1 MTTKQQREGSIM
13 TNKVYSRNGLVLN
26 IGDKVE
32 ILEQYKSD
40 SWTIDVGVK
49 GTVTELFDNGV
60 ARLDIGEKNQINIDG
75 LNLRKITPSAFEK
88 DLAELL
94 KGIQYQ
100 TGYMTN
106 SWGDTSMLSQMAIED
121 GISPWSIESDL
132 EKFAKKY
139 NIKL

>member
-1 MTTKQQREGSIM
+1 M

-49 GTVTELFDNGV
+49 GTVTELFDNAV
-60 ARLDIGEKNQINIDG
+60 SRLDIGEKTQINIKG
-75 LNLRKITPSAFEK
+75 YNLRKIIPTTFEK

-132 EKFAKKY
+132 VKFAKKY

>member
-1 MTTKQQREGSIM
+1 M
-13 TNKVYSRNGLVLN
+13 TNKVYSRNNTVLN
-26 IGDKVE
+26 IGDEVV

-40 SWTIDVGVK
+40 SWTIDKGVK
-49 GTVTELFDNGV
+49 GTITELFDNGV
-60 ARLDIGEKNQINIDG
+60 ARLDIGEKTQINITG
-75 LNLRKITPSAFEK
+75 VNLRKIIPTTFEK

-121 GISPWSIESDL
+121 RISPWSIESDL

>member
-1 MTTKQQREGSIM
+1 M
-13 TNKVYSRNGLVLN
+13 TNKVYSRGREVLN

-132 EKFAKKY
+132 EKVAKKY

>member
-1 MTTKQQREGSIM
+1 M
-13 TNKVYSRNGLVLN
+13 TNKVYSRNNTVLN
-26 IGDKVE
+26 IGDEVV

-40 SWTIDVGVK
+40 SWTIDVGVT

-60 ARLDIGEKNQINIDG
+60 ARLDIGEKTQINITG
-75 LNLRKITPSAFEK
+75 VNLRKIIPSAFEK

-94 KGIQYQ
+94 KSIQYQ

-121 GISPWSIESDL
+121 QISPWSIESDL
-132 EKFAKKY
+132 VKFAKKY
-139 NIKL
+139 DIKL

>member
-1 MTTKQQREGSIM
+1 M
-13 TNKVYSRNGLVLN
+13 TNKVYSRNNTVLN
-26 IGDKVE
+26 IGDEVV

>member
-1 MTTKQQREGSIM
+1 M
-13 TNKVYSRNGLVLN
+13 TNKVYSRNNTVLN
-26 IGDKVE
+26 IGDEVV

-40 SWTIDVGVK
+40 SWTIDKGVK
-49 GTVTELFDNGV
+49 GTITELFDNGV
-60 ARLDIGEKNQINIDG
+60 ARLDIGEKTQINITG
-75 LNLRKITPSAFEK
+75 VNLRKIIPSAFEK

-94 KGIQYQ
+94 KSIQYQ

-121 GISPWSIESDL
+121 QISPWSIESDL
-132 EKFAKKY
+132 KKFAKKY

>member
-1 MTTKQQREGSIM
+1 MRNTNNLKGETM
-13 TNKVYSRNGLVLN
+13 TNKVYSRGGVVLN

-40 SWTIDVGVK
+40 SWTIDVGVT

-60 ARLDIGEKNQINIDG
+60 ARLDIGEKNQINIEG
-75 LNLRKITPSAFEK
+75 LNLRKIIPSAFDQ
-88 DLAELL
+88 DLKELL

-121 GISPWSIESDL
+121 RISPWSIESDL

>member
-1 MTTKQQREGSIM
+1 M
-13 TNKVYSRNGLVLN
+13 TNKVYSRGGVVLN

-40 SWTIDVGVK
+40 SWTIDVGVT

-60 ARLDIGEKNQINIDG
+60 ARLDIGEKNQINIEG
-75 LNLRKITPSAFEK
+75 LNLRKIIPSAFDQ
-88 DLAELL
+88 DLKELL

-121 GISPWSIESDL
+121 RISPWSIESDL

>member
-1 MTTKQQREGSIM
+1 M
-13 TNKVYSRNGLVLN
+13 
-26 IGDKVE
+26 
-32 ILEQYKSD
+32 
-40 SWTIDVGVK
+40 
-49 GTVTELFDNGV
+49 FDNAV
-60 ARLDIGEKNQINIDG
+60 ARLDIGEKTQINIKG
-75 LNLRKITPSAFEK
+75 YNLRKIIPTTFEK

-132 EKFAKKY
+132 VKFAKKY

>member
-1 MTTKQQREGSIM
+1 M
-13 TNKVYSRNGLVLN
+13 TNKVYSRNNTVLN

-40 SWTIDVGVK
+40 SWTIDVGVT

-60 ARLDIGEKNQINIDG
+60 ARLDIGEKNQINIEG
-75 LNLRKITPSAFEK
+75 LNLRKIIPSAFDQ
-88 DLAELL
+88 DLKELL

-106 SWGDTSMLSQMAIED
+106 SWGDISMLSQMAIED
-121 GISPWSIESDL
+121 RISPWSIESDL

>member
-1 MTTKQQREGSIM
+1 M
-13 TNKVYSRNGLVLN
+13 TNKVYSRGREVLN

>member
-1 MTTKQQREGSIM
+1 M

>member
-1 MTTKQQREGSIM
+1 M
-13 TNKVYSRNGLVLN
+13 TNKVYSRGREVLN

-49 GTVTELFDNGV
+49 GTVTELFDNAV

-121 GISPWSIESDL
+121 GLSPWSIESDL
-132 EKFAKKY
+132 VKFAKKY

>member
-1 MTTKQQREGSIM
+1 M
-13 TNKVYSRNGLVLN
+13 TNKVYSRNNTVLN

-49 GTVTELFDNGV
+49 GTVTELFDNAV
-60 ARLDIGEKNQINIDG
+60 ARLDIGEKNQINIEG
-75 LNLRKITPSAFEK
+75 LNLRKIIPSAFDQ
-88 DLAELL
+88 DLKELL

-132 EKFAKKY
+132 VKFAKKY

>member
-1 MTTKQQREGSIM
+1 M

-132 EKFAKKY
+132 VKFAKKY